1 MEPIDDG
8 VPTDVITSIQ
18 VHESTRRLLESRKR
32 GGESYDDV
40 ILDLIDQEPTEAE
53 IREFDRRMREGGPSI
68 PLEETRKRLGL

>member
-1 MEPIDDG
+1 M
-8 VPTDVITSIQ
+8 PTDTITSIQ

-53 IREFDRRMREGGPSI
+53 IREFDRRMRKGGPGI

>member
-1 MEPIDDG
+1 M
-8 VPTDVITSIQ
+8 PTDVITSIQ

-53 IREFDRRMREGGPSI
+53 IREFDRRMREGGPGI